1 MKDLKYLL
9 AYIVPISTWIGF
21 ENLGYWVWMTPIVV
35 FGIIPI
41 FDLVFPLA
49 KENASSDSEPQRI
62 KNIFFDILLYL
73 CPFICCVI
81 AFSYFQIVVSKI
93 LSYGELIG
101 LTLSTG
107 LVLGTMG
114 INVAHEL
121 GHRNHKFEVL
131 LSKLGLMIN
140 LYMHFTI
147 EHNRGHHKMVSTPSD
162 PATARKNE
170 SVYGFYIRSIFGQV
184 IHAWQLEKE
193 RLEQLNKSILSFENE
208 MIQIFFIQFIYLIG
222 VAFLFGISIVPY
234 VIAIAF
240 IGILL
245 LETVNYIE
253 HYGLERKLLPS
264 GEYERVM
271 PRHSWNSDH
280 LVGRIVLFE
289 LTRHSDH
296 HFKSTRKYQILR
308 HLDESPQLQLGYPGS
323 MLLSLLP
330 PLWFQFMN
338 KKIPQY

>member
-184 IHAWQLEKE
+184 LHAWQLEKE